1 MQVGAVEVEIEVKYE
16 NPEAA
21 AVAGRF
27 RVLSTSRLTSR
38 IRQENIHNEREYEFS
53 FAPACWPL
61 PPLPES
67 FTEIAASIRGK
78 TLARAS
84 SFSMLSHGQK
94 FPLAYIFLIKVIL
107 AGLHT
112 SMWNLLTNTQRARMF
127 IRLHRISSSNF
138 TRQDPCAR
146 PYPRV
151 SSALLFFFFPLFFSQ
166 FPRFPEFNGASYP
179 SQVPRPRFSPRR
191 NKSTFRRSS
200 STCFYFFLPPLP
212 FSFSPSPLLATKP
225 LQKERERKRETKKRE
240 S

>member
-53 FAPACWPL
+53 FAPACW
-61 PPLPES
+61 PLPES

-138 TRQDPCAR
+138 TRQDLTAR
-146 PYPRV
+146 IPTFHPR
-151 SSALLFFFFPLFFSQ
+151 SSLFFS
-166 FPRFPEFNGASYP
+166 S
-179 SQVPRPRFSPRR
+179 
-191 NKSTFRRSS
+191 
-200 STCFYFFLPPLP
+200 FF
-212 FSFSPSPLLATKP
+212 FTISPLSRIQRSIVSKP
-225 LQKERERKRETKKRE
+225 STAAAFFAPP
-240 S
+240 

>member
-151 SSALLFFFFPLFFSQ
+151 SSALLFFFFLFFFHN
-166 FPRFPEFNGASYP
+166 FPAFQNSTEHRIQAKYRGRVFRPAVINPRSDDRLRRAFIFSFPLSRFLSA
-179 SQVPRPRFSPRR
+179 
-191 NKSTFRRSS
+191 
-200 STCFYFFLPPLP
+200 PLP
-212 FSFSPSPLLATKP
+212 SSQQNLSRRR
-225 LQKERERKRETKKRE
+225 EREKKRNEKRE

>member
-16 NPEAA
+16 NPEAT

-61 PPLPES
+61 PES

-78 TLARAS
+78 TEQRARAS

-138 TRQDPCAR
+138 TRQDLTAR
-146 PYPRV
+146 IPTFHPR
-151 SSALLFFFFPLFFSQ
+151 SSLFFSFFFF
-166 FPRFPEFNGASYP
+166 
-179 SQVPRPRFSPRR
+179 
-191 NKSTFRRSS
+191 TI
-200 STCFYFFLPPLP
+200 
-212 FSFSPSPLLATKP
+212 SPLSRIQRSIVSKP
-225 LQKERERKRETKKRE
+225 STAAAFFAPP
-240 S
+240 